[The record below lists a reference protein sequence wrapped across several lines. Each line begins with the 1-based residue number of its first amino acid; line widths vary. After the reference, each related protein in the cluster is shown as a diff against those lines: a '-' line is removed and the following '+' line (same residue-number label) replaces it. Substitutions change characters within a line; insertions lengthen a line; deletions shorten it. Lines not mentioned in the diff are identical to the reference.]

1 MKLEIFTLCDEAH
14 EANGKLYINGA
25 FQNLS
30 APGFPCL
37 HPRFCV
43 VARIRFVPIEIGE
56 HSIQVI
62 FKNEDGKDVLP
73 IPVIEQKFTVQIPDG
88 KQSATLHS
96 IILINAI
103 QLTAPGEYMV
113 GLAVDRLAQAELP
126 LYVSQMPMTPQL
138 PEPPPPPVHDG
149 PH

>member
-25 FQNLS
+25 FQNLFS
-30 APGFPCL
+30 AGFPCV

-43 VARIRFVPIEIGE
+43 VARLRFIPIEIGD
-56 HSIQVI
+56 HAIQVT
-62 FKNEDGKDVLP
+62 FKNEDGKDVLS
-73 IPVIEQKFTVQIPDG
+73 IPVIEQKFSVQIPED
-88 KQSATLHS
+88 KTSIALHC
-96 IILINAI
+96 IILINAT
-103 QLTAPGEYMV
+103 QLGAPGEYMV

-126 LYVSQMPMTPQL
+126 LYVSQMPPQAQS
-138 PEPPPPPVHDG
+138 PEPPSVHDG